1 MQCFSEPGLCD
12 GTSVNF
18 SVLHRSILALPS
30 LNVDDLLWRPRGPFS
45 NTEPLSNV
53 SCLNVIP
60 VLNKT
65 GIGGG
70 WGEDLHLMTAYYVP
84 GARLG
89 VCIYLSYLTLFAVY
103 DIGWK

>member
-1 MQCFSEPGLCD
+1 MRCYSEPSLCK
-12 GTSVNF
+12 GISVNF

-30 LNVDDLLWRPRGPFS
+30 FNVDDLLWRQRGPFS
-45 NTEPLSNV
+45 NTESLSNV
-53 SCLNVIP
+53 SCLNVIL
-60 VLNKT
+60 VLNMT

-70 WGEDLHLMTAYYVP
+70 WREDLPLMTAYYVP

-89 VCIYLSYLTLFAVY
+89 VCIYFSYLMLFAVY